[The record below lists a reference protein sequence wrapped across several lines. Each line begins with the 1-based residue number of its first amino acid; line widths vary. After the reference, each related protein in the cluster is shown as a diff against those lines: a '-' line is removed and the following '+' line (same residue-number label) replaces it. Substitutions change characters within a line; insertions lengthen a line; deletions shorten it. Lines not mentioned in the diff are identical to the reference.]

1 MNVDRRRTFE
11 VMAVILLSLFNVF
24 ILLWRTII
32 TPGLI
37 YVRDTYPPIFMSP
50 PEPVS
55 NGVINILF
63 VMDTPDLP
71 VYLSSYFL
79 PSEVVDKLYYAYP
92 IFLGF
97 ISMYFSSKYFLK
109 KLIKVQTRRERIIL
123 YGVPVI
129 TAFLFT
135 TSPPF
140 MYFTYWTN
148 YATFVALYPSLLA
161 TLDYVKGRP
170 GLKGAIILAL
180 MSTLT
185 TTDPRGFLYTIL
197 TVLAFTLYNVK
208 DKEFLKTFATAIPIY
223 IGLNIRTF
231 ASLLIQGKVYNGL
244 GTSIEIQQLWLNY
257 QNYPFLDEIR
267 GVGLFRP
274 LLDFYSNAFIYT
286 LSLLLPAFVI
296 LAFILY
302 FEKVR
307 KVTNLPFVF
316 AVYIITVIMESST
329 ITLFNHVFTLNLIYY
344 LNDVLKESP
353 FFPYMWLILPTYV
366 EEVIPPSLFL
376 MFGVLLGVFLA
387 DVSNRFKEKYV
398 VFLLLAV
405 FLVTAQLTS
414 SYTSLAGG
422 DYSGNYMPTP
432 IPKPLYDVAY
442 YLDHHDIGKV
452 VIYVQPIQYDG
463 REYSA
468 EGFVGLPNVTLLPF
482 YNSTNISTILAFYG
496 VQYVVTN
503 EPDVVSFLKSVGG
516 FNQTY
521 CVDGIYVF
529 EDLDFKTS
537 FTSKGVYILATYPQ
551 NLTLLP
557 KGVAVVPPYVHV
569 PEQYLAGVIGGN
581 STYLLYDIYQ
591 NYSLSIP
598 AQRLPYPTNFS
609 CTIIPT
615 STANQILSTFPG
627 APLIQVFNPASE
639 SVKVPWGEGY
649 YYIILS
655 YVQHPGGG
663 IIKVSNGSY
672 SVAFNTNGELR
683 IVEVGMKMF
692 VHEEII
698 LSHVDDLPV
707 YIVGMEAIP
716 MQLLSS
722 DIHLDPKNVTVVY
735 YPVTGNVIPSV
746 NYNIVIGE
754 VETPTNPNL
763 LPFILVNLAVFITV
777 LFEYFKRD

>member
-1 MNVDRRRTFE
+1 MDRRRSFE
-11 VMAVILLSLFNVF
+11 VMAVVLLSLFNVF
-24 ILLWRTII
+24 TLLWRTII

-37 YVRDTYPPIFMSP
+37 YVRDSYPPIFMRP
-50 PEPVS
+50 PELVS
-55 NGVINILF
+55 DGVINILF
-63 VMDTPDLP
+63 VMNTPDLP
-71 VYLSSYFL
+71 ICLSSYFL

-92 IFLGF
+92 VFLGF

-109 KLIKVQTRRERIIL
+109 KLIKVQTRRERVIL

-129 TAFLFT
+129 IAFLFT
-135 TSPPF
+135 ISPPF

-148 YATFVALYPSLLA
+148 YATFVALYPLLLT

-180 MSTLT
+180 VSTLT
-185 TTDPRGFLYTIL
+185 TTDPRGFLYTAL
-197 TVLAFTLYNVK
+197 TVLAFTLYSVR

-231 ASLLIQGKVYNGL
+231 ASLLIQGEVYNGL
-244 GTSIEIQQLWLNY
+244 GTSIEVQQLWLNY
-257 QNYPFLDEIR
+257 QNYPFLDEVR

-274 LLDFYSNAFIYT
+274 LLVLYPNAFTYL

-366 EEVIPPSLFL
+366 EEVIPGTLFL
-376 MFGVLLGVFLA
+376 MFGVLSGVFLA
-387 DVSNRFKEKYV
+387 DVSNKFKEKHI
-398 VFLLLAV
+398 VFLLLMI
-405 FLVTAQLTS
+405 FLVISQITS
-414 SYTSLAGG
+414 SYTSFAGG

-432 IPKPLYDVAY
+432 IPRPLYYVAN
-442 YLDHHDIGKV
+442 YLDHHDVGKV
-452 VIYVQPIQYDG
+452 AVYVQPIQYDG
-463 REYSA
+463 KEYPE
-468 EGFVGLPNVTLLPF
+468 EGFAGLPNVTLLPF

-503 EPDVVSFLKSVGG
+503 NLTVVSFLKSVGG

-529 EDLDFKTS
+529 ENLEYKTS

-557 KGVAVVPPYVHV
+557 KGVAVVPPYVHI

-591 NYSLSIP
+591 NYSLNIP
-598 AQRLPYPTNFS
+598 AQRLPYPVNFS
-609 CTIIPT
+609 CTIYITLTSIQIP
-615 STANQILSTFPG
+615 STFPG
-627 APLIQVFNPASE
+627 ARLIQVFNPVSE
-639 SVKVPWGEGY
+639 SIKVPWGDGY

-655 YVQHPGGG
+655 YVQYPGGG

-672 SVAFNTNGELR
+672 SVEFNTNGELR
-683 IVEVGMKMF
+683 VVEADMRILVHGEIV
-692 VHEEII
+692 
-698 LSHVDDLPV
+698 LSHVDNSPI
-707 YIVGMEAIP
+707 YIIGMEAIP
-716 MQLLSS
+716 TQLLSS
-722 DIHLDPKNVTVVY
+722 GIHLDPKNVTVVY

-754 VETPTNPNL
+754 VETPANPNL